1 MEKQRGLRILAA
13 VVLILALFTACT
25 SKAAKAVEKV
35 ELGQKYLTELN
46 YTEAVASFTEAI
58 GLDPENIPAYMG
70 RAEAYVG
77 LKQYDDAKADYTTA
91 IEKTADQP
99 YTQAEA
105 YVGRAEVNELTTA
118 NKDALADYEAA
129 STALDT
135 VDVEK
140 ITDVTEQMLEALKI
154 KIYNACARLKAF
166 FGQNEAAAADYTS
179 ALNSLDKLPEDTDV
193 LDVKATKVVSYT
205 GRADANA
212 AQEKYEEV
220 LPDYDALITLGED
233 KTAERDAILAAG
245 SLAKSKAGDLHSSD
259 SWLDE
264 VNHADYAASVQL
276 TAAQSILKQAAE
288 LAQADGAKAYD
299 KIKETLSTDEAKA
312 AMQSLLARGYQLRYY
327 DANGKM
333 LAVYANE
340 TAWVDVNAEEN
351 GTITAE
357 ALTVADPS
365 AEDIGAVSL
374 SKLYVYYGGC
384 EGRSREGE
392 GLWFIL
398 NPGKKDLTAESY
410 TWKNDKPEGDFKQKE
425 EPKPVAAMESG
436 TSAAQGKTHNWKTV
450 FDAGTYSVS
459 CQEGGTTVA
468 YAIKFSDAYK
478 AQFAEAPNAS
488 ALIALYA
495 QDKIGKAK
503 LSNPISRVE
512 ETQNFIY
519 IYVPKGTTMTDQ
531 RTGYSGPVVFGN
543 ESAGDLGMIFRE
555 EDE

>member
-1 MEKQRGLRILAA
+1 MKKQRGLRILAA

-118 NKDALADYEAA
+118 NEDALADYEAA

-154 KIYNACARLKAF
+154 KIYNACARLRAF

-233 KTAERDAILAAG
+233 KASDRDAILSAM

-264 VNHADYAASVQL
+264 VKHTDYAANIQL
-276 TAAQSILKQAAE
+276 TNAESVLKQAAE
-288 LAQADGAKAYD
+288 LAQADGVKAYD
-299 KIKETLSTDEAKA
+299 KIKETLSTDDAKA
-312 AMQSLLARGYQLRYY
+312 AMQNLLARGYQLRYY

-340 TAWVDVNAEEN
+340 TAWADVNMEEN

-357 ALTVADPS
+357 ALTAADPS

-384 EGRSREGE
+384 KGRSREGE

-495 QDKIGKAK
+495 QDKNGKAK

-531 RTGYSGPVVFGN
+531 RTGYSGPVIFGN
-543 ESAGDLGMIFRE
+543 ESDGDLGMIFRE
-555 EDE
+555 ENE